1 MIAMDYI
8 TRAMEATFIRMAQE
22 FSVILLTGPRQVGKT
37 TMLKKLA
44 EAEGANREYVTLDDI
59 AEREIAKHDPKLFFN
74 VMETGVM
81 V

>member
-1 MIAMDYI
+1 MDYI

-44 EAEGANREYVTLDDI
+44 EAEGANREM
-59 AEREIAKHDPKLFFN
+59 AKHDPKLFFN